1 MTDLLFVAGRAVPV
15 FTEAEKATIEILPF
29 LGLGVVIAGL
39 TILALVLTQ
48 FKRIGGGEG
57 HGHGHGHGKKTAP
70 KMTDAP
76 KAEAARQ
83 TPVEAEE
90 GELAAIAAAIGL
102 YLEESA
108 EVVNLTEVER
118 QFNQSPWTAFGIQRQ
133 QYRFQQ
139 WQSSR

>member
-1 MTDLLFVAGRAVPV
+1 MTHLLFTAGQAMPA
-15 FTEAEKATIEILPF
+15 FTEAEKAIIEILPF

-39 TILALVLTQ
+39 SILALVLTQ
-48 FKRIGGGEG
+48 FKRLGGGEG
-57 HGHGHGHGKKTAP
+57 HGHGHGHGKKAAA
-70 KMTDAP
+70 KAADAP
-76 KAEAARQ
+76 KIEPTSQ
-83 TPVEAEE
+83 TLVEAEE
-90 GELAAIAAAIGL
+90 GELAAVAAAIGL

-108 EVVNLTEVER
+108 EVVNLTEIER

>member
-1 MTDLLFVAGRAVPV
+1 MTHLLFTAAQAAPA
-15 FTEAEKATIEILPF
+15 FTEAEKATIEVLPF
-29 LGLGVVIAGL
+29 LGLGVVIGGL

-48 FKRIGGGEG
+48 FKRLGDGEG
-57 HGHGHGHGKKTAP
+57 HGHQKATVAP
-70 KMTDAP
+70 
-76 KAEAARQ
+76 AASLPAAQ
-83 TPVEAEE
+83 PVAVPMADAEE

-118 QFNQSPWTAFGIQRQ
+118 QFNESPWTSFGIQMQ
-133 QYRFQQ
+133 QYRFQR